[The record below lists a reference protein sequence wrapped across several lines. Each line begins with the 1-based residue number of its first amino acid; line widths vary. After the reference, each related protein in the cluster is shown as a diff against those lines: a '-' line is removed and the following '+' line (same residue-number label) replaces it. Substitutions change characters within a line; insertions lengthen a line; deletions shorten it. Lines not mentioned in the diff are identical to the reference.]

1 MIQTLS
7 QRDKRWGSIKLG
19 TSDTT
24 ISGYGCTITCIS
36 MIIGTTPDVAN
47 ERLKAVNGYAQG
59 NLVIWDKLAEAFP
72 GIKIK
77 RVWSYDN
84 ADVLANVPNVLVEVD
99 GKPIGGYRH
108 WVVYIGSKKMIDPW
122 DGTEKS
128 TTSYPSPVSYCVIL
142 GKWNKPSP
150 VSDDQKVIDELRS
163 ERDRNWW
170 LYQAE
175 IVKREEAEKQAQQ
188 ANLELNGTNAILQ
201 SFRGHIR
208 NYANLLN
215 CKESETEK
223 MAGEIKKLIDIETIY
238 QEGEKTIKNLN
249 IEVEGLKANELR
261 LEDDLTRMADMK
273 KEVDVELATCKT
285 NNTNE
290 GLSYYT
296 WFTRFW
302 SLFRVFFTRKAGE

>member
-1 MIQTLS
+1 MTNLS
-7 QRDKRWGSIKLG
+7 QRDKRWKDIKLG

-24 ISGYGCTITCIS
+24 IGAYGCTITALSC
-36 MIIGTTPDVAN
+36 IIGTTPDVAN
-47 ERLKAVNGYAQG
+47 ERLKSVNGFAQG

-108 WVVYIGSKKMIDPW
+108 WVVYIGNKKMIDPW

-128 TTSYPSPVSYCVIL
+128 TTSYPSPLSYCVIL

-163 ERDRNWW
+163 ERDRNWQ
-170 LYQAE
+170 LYQSE
-175 IVKREEAEKQAQQ
+175 IVRREEAEKQAQQ
-188 ANLELNGTNAILQ
+188 ANIELNGTTAELQ
-201 SFRGHIR
+201 AFRGIIR
-208 NYANLLN
+208 HYATLLN
-215 CKESETEK
+215 CKESDTEK
-223 MAGEIKKLIDIETIY
+223 MAGEIKRLIDIETIY
-238 QEGEKTIKNLN
+238 QASESTIKNLN
-249 IEVEGLKANELR
+249 TEVEGLKANEVR
-261 LEDDLTRMADMK
+261 LENDLTEMAK
-273 KEVDVELATCKT
+273 QKNDVESELANCRKEKT
-285 NNTNE
+285 SE
-290 GLSYYT
+290 GLAYYT

-302 SLFRVFFTRKAGE
+302 SLFRIFFLRKRGE

>member
-1 MIQTLS
+1 MSIIAYS
-7 QRDKRWGSIKLG
+7 QRDKRWKDIKLG

-24 ISGYGCTITCIS
+24 IGGYGCTITCIS

-84 ADVLANVPNVLVEVD
+84 VDVLANVPNVLVEVD

-108 WVVYIGSKKMIDPW
+108 WVVYIGNKRLVDPW
-122 DGTEKS
+122 TGMEGA
-128 TTSYPSPVSYCVIL
+128 TSQYPSPLSYCVIL

-150 VSDDQKVIDELRS
+150 TSDDQKVIDELRT
-163 ERDRNWW
+163 ERDRNWQ
-170 LYQAE
+170 LYQSE

-188 ANLELNGTNAILQ
+188 ANIELNGTTAELQ
-201 SFRGHIR
+201 AFRGIIR
-208 NYANLLN
+208 HYATLLN

-223 MAGEIKKLIDIETIY
+223 MAGEIKRLIDIETIY
-238 QEGEKTIKNLN
+238 QASENTIKNLYTE
-249 IEVEGLKANELR
+249 IEGLKENELR

-273 KEVDVELATCKT
+273 KEVDVQLATCIT
-285 NNTNE
+285 NNTTE
-290 GLSYYT
+290 GLSHYS
-296 WFTRFW
+296 WFERLL
-302 SLFRVFFTRKAGE
+302 SLFRR